1 MVHHKRFLASNK
13 PNDYRRFKRESVP
26 LFLLSR
32 AETFLP
38 LKLEVFYI
46 RSIIIRIV
54 KKHFQ
59 HVTAGRSIDNWEPE
73 CLLLF
78 PIIPVFYC
86 FSSAII
92 FFLTD
97 ICSFRDRFKIR
108 NKNARSCVHAN
119 QSPLFTPFTSPCS
132 LSKIPSFQSHSQNH
146 ESVKQR

>member
-1 MVHHKRFLASNK
+1 MIIVDL
-13 PNDYRRFKRESVP
+13 RESVP

-54 KKHFQ
+54 KKRFQ

-73 CLLLF
+73 CLTLVSDYPCFLLF
-78 PIIPVFYC
+78 LQRHYIF
-86 FSSAII
+86 

-97 ICSFRDRFKIR
+97 ICFFRDQFKIC

-119 QSPLFTPFTSPCS
+119 QSPLFTVFTSQCS
-132 LSKIPSFQSHSQNH
+132 LSEIPSFQSHSQNH
-146 ESVKQR
+146 ESVKQQCKF